1 MSNTISTTMA
11 VAALRS
17 KAQAG
22 TLDVAL
28 AHALDGSGNLPD
40 ILVIAHSGIRCRYRL
55 ADSSFLWLVVVPS
68 PVQASLA

>member
-40 ILVIAHSGIRCRYRL
+40 ILVL
-55 ADSSFLWLVVVPS
+55 
-68 PVQASLA
+68 SLIHI

>member
-40 ILVIAHSGIRCRYRL
+40 ILVIAT
-55 ADSSFLWLVVVPS
+55 
-68 PVQASLA
+68 QASAVDTCCLFLVPVAGRVSAS